1 MKDALIERLEELR
14 RNLELPPELVEP
26 RRTRESLRAELAE
39 AERLVAADPAAA
51 FAFDSAGFATLS
63 VGAQPRAAGRFSLPT
78 LAELRARLPRGA
90 GGRVRVHALE
100 KTGAATDIGA
110 LQAFAPPG
118 TVFQVA
124 SQFNCLEA
132 PGPHVVPVVHY
143 ISDPTQGPRASV
155 SAWPGTL
162 LRHYRAPADDGS
174 RFVQSDAR
182 GLELLGL
189 AIDAQLG
196 RARSGYLRTQ
206 DIPDLAR
213 FVAALEERFELV
225 RVGLHE
231 RVEVCAGHDWTG
243 PVPTAPEQRVSQVF
257 TSTLALGGYSS
268 GDSRKALEACRLL
281 LRASYTGTLFAA
293 AAIGAPRVVLTF
305 IGGGVFGNP
314 TEEIAA
320 AIVAAVEELSRASSA
335 QLEVLVNTRSETP
348 LALAKLVSTSGGS
361 ILRSR
366 YR

>member
-1 MKDALIERLEELR
+1 MKDALVERLEQLGR
-14 RNLELPPELVEP
+14 SLGLPPELVEP
-26 RRTRESLRAELAE
+26 RRTRESLRIELAE
-39 AERLVAADPAAA
+39 AERLVAAKPESA
-51 FAFDSAGFATLS
+51 FAFDPAGFATLS
-63 VGAQPRAAGRFSLPT
+63 VGAQPRAAGRFSVPT
-78 LAELRARLPRGA
+78 LAELRARLPRGS

-100 KTGAATDIGA
+100 KTAAATDIGA

-132 PGPHVVPVVHY
+132 PGPRVVAVQQY

-162 LRHYRAPADDGS
+162 LRHYHAPADDGS
-174 RFVQSDAR
+174 RFAQTDER
-182 GLELLGL
+182 GIELLGL
-189 AIDAQLG
+189 AIDAKLG
-196 RARSGYLRTQ
+196 RARSGYLRMQ

-213 FVAALEERFELV
+213 FVATLEERFEQV

-231 RVEVCAGHDWTG
+231 DVEVCAGHDWTG
-243 PVPTAPEQRVSQVF
+243 PVPTAPAQRVSQVF

-268 GDSRKALEACRLL
+268 GDSHKALEACRLL

-293 AAIGAPRVVLTF
+293 AASGAKRVVLTF

-314 TEEIAA
+314 TEEIEG
-320 AIVAAVEELSRASSA
+320 AIVAAVEDLSRASSA
-335 QLEVLVNTRSETP
+335 ELEVLVNTRSEAS
-348 LALAKLVSTSGGS
+348 LALARLVKSSDGS
-361 ILRSR
+361 ILRLR